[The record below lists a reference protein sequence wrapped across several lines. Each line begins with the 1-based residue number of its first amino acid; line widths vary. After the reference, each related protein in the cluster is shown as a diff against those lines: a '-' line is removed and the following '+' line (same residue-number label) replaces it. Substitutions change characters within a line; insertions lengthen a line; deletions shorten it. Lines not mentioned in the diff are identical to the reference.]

1 MLHANIS
8 NEGEND
14 ATYHQYIHSYQ
25 RMIMS
30 AYEINMYLPCCL
42 THSTYSAIML
52 CIINMRR
59 TIRSATNFFVSP
71 QPTHHLDRGCGGMA
85 QWSNAHL
92 SLCVAHSV
100 ELMTTLR
107 VHSLHGRQMVY
118 P

>member
-8 NEGEND
+8 NEREND

-52 CIINMRR
+52 CIIKCYVLLICAAQLGVLLISLYHLNQHIIWIGGAEEWRNGV
-59 TIRSATNFFVSP
+59 THTYPFV
-71 QPTHHLDRGCGGMA
+71 
-85 QWSNAHL
+85 
-92 SLCVAHSV
+92 
-100 ELMTTLR
+100 
-107 VHSLHGRQMVY
+107 LHIVLN
-118 P
+118 